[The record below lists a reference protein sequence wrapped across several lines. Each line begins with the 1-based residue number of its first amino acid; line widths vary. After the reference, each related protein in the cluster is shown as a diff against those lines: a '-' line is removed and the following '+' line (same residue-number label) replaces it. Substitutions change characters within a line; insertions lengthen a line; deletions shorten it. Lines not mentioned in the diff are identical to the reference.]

1 MKTARQYTNASLN
14 AFEEACDI
22 IDSCPNYQAYLARRY
37 CEESPQ
43 YKLLFGDTKT
53 GKAFRLII
61 HLVGYTTKELEYV
74 IGDKIR
80 DEMRVIYA
88 EKNLTNLT
96 DEEEKEQMKK
106 VIKTFDNLRTKLR
119 KDKTIVC
126 EQLPKHLIKYLF
138 KGKQGLRNCIVFL
151 NKLKDNYALTLDDF
165 IKSSDNIKNM
175 KKYVA
180 MNEEEPVMAGAAAQ
194 HHPNALLVV
203 RKMLPL
209 VFGIIVGIIIVYGV
223 QAIVPTFSSSGPP
236 LIRTSKTGAATS
248 GTPIYDQFDVE
259 LAVDFVVEIND
270 KDLKKTINL
279 ALERAESV
287 DLRDALIVADKILDY
302 EPASARDT
310 TAAVL
315 MLDAAKLKQQERI
328 QGRDMSNLTSTELAV
343 GPLLD
348 IIDKALEL
356 AEVVDDLDAKQLAD
370 EILGYL
376 PAITHRT
383 IAALLVLVA
392 VPTVSP
398 TSSDSYP
405 PTTSLK
411 IAPPTTAPPPL
422 SHTTAVEDECGLHF
436 HKPIFPND
444 GGGQV
449 VDNKNNEGELEENS
463 EEDATTVVSSTAAT
477 KPTTNLTAPS
487 DELFNEGPIIPGKTE
502 APLPQLFLEKV
513 KSDLLQN
520 ATVDIHVYIHDDDQK
535 IVTLSLELAKAVD
548 LRDGLL
554 AEELSGGGPPARTLL
569 VNVTCDLLKHKTVDI
584 HVHIH
589 DDDQK
594 LVALSLK
601 LAEAVDLSDGLYA
614 EELLGDGPP
623 ASAGQTIDELVLLNA
638 AALKLHERMQVE
650 ICSLSIDRKPWK
662 DEFFHDE
669 FVLDE
674 FVLDEFDDATI
685 GYGTTIFNFLSR
697 TIIILCYY
705 GLIVLAFW
713 TSLMSPRLA
722 EKFPFFKIAYPF
734 FALHLWMKWPRFSY
748 WLILSLGWWVTFQ

>member
-1 MKTARQYTNASLN
+1 
-14 AFEEACDI
+14 
-22 IDSCPNYQAYLARRY
+22 
-37 CEESPQ
+37 
-43 YKLLFGDTKT
+43 
-53 GKAFRLII
+53 
-61 HLVGYTTKELEYV
+61 
-74 IGDKIR
+74 
-80 DEMRVIYA
+80 
-88 EKNLTNLT
+88 
-96 DEEEKEQMKK
+96 
-106 VIKTFDNLRTKLR
+106 
-119 KDKTIVC
+119 
-126 EQLPKHLIKYLF
+126 
-138 KGKQGLRNCIVFL
+138 
-151 NKLKDNYALTLDDF
+151 
-165 IKSSDNIKNM
+165 
-175 KKYVA
+175 
-180 MNEEEPVMAGAAAQ
+180 
-194 HHPNALLVV
+194 
-203 RKMLPL
+203 
-209 VFGIIVGIIIVYGV
+209 
-223 QAIVPTFSSSGPP
+223 
-236 LIRTSKTGAATS
+236 
-248 GTPIYDQFDVE
+248 
-259 LAVDFVVEIND
+259 
-270 KDLKKTINL
+270 
-279 ALERAESV
+279 
-287 DLRDALIVADKILDY
+287 LDY

-411 IAPPTTAPPPL
+411 IAPSTTAPPPL

-436 HKPIFPND
+436 HKPILPND

-548 LRDGLL
+548 LRDRLL

-734 FALHLWMKWPRFSY
+734 FALNLWMKWPRFSY